1 MVLPANL
8 SYNLAII
15 FPVFREL
22 VNVLN
27 NYCFL
32 YRKYAFGHTQKKKYI
47 YRIYINDGLHFAHC
61 LHYKLGQVSTGD
73 MSGFKP
79 ASQ

>member
-27 NYCFL
+27 NYCFYTENML
-32 YRKYAFGHTQKKKYI
+32 LDTKKVILCMKTVI
-47 YRIYINDGLHFAHC
+47 
-61 LHYKLGQVSTGD
+61 
-73 MSGFKP
+73 M
-79 ASQ
+79 

>member
-27 NYCFL
+27 NYCFYTENML
-32 YRKYAFGHTQKKKYI
+32 LDKKIYIKKNIYI
-47 YRIYINDGLHFAHC
+47 YIYI
-61 LHYKLGQVSTGD
+61 YI
-73 MSGFKP
+73 
-79 ASQ
+79 

>member
-32 YRKYAFGHTQKKKYI
+32 YRKYAFGQKTTKKKKKIFIYIYKYI
-47 YRIYINDGLHFAHC
+47 YKYIYI
-61 LHYKLGQVSTGD
+61 YIEYI
-73 MSGFKP
+73 
-79 ASQ
+79 

>member
-1 MVLPANL
+1 MTDPCVLAYKLFMVLPANL

-32 YRKYAFGHTQKKKYI
+32 YRKYAFGKKKKKKNIYIYIYKYI
-47 YRIYINDGLHFAHC
+47 YINYDR
-61 LHYKLGQVSTGD
+61 YK
-73 MSGFKP
+73 
-79 ASQ
+79 

>member
-1 MVLPANL
+1 MLLDKN
-8 SYNLAII
+8 
-15 FPVFREL
+15 
-22 VNVLN
+22 
-27 NYCFL
+27 
-32 YRKYAFGHTQKKKYI
+32 KKKKKKYIYIYIYIYINIYIYI

-61 LHYKLGQVSTGD
+61 LHYKLGQVSAGD